1 VQLAAL
7 LFDSY
12 DADNSGFLDVK
23 EFKKCLKEI
32 LHEINKTFSVE
43 DKKLNQQFTIYD
55 SNDDNKI
62 SRKEFVKT
70 IENFVNSHIN

>member
-1 VQLAAL
+1 MAAL

-23 EFKKCLKEI
+23 EFKKCLKEV
-32 LHEINKTFSVE
+32 LHEISKTFSVE
-43 DKKLNQQFTIYD
+43 DKKLNQQFTI
-55 SNDDNKI
+55 NDTNGDNKI

-70 IENFVNSHIN
+70 IENFVNSHMN

>member
-1 VQLAAL
+1 MAAL

-23 EFKKCLKEI
+23 EFKKFLKEF
-32 LHEINKTFSVE
+32 LHEISKTFSVE
-43 DKKLNQQFTIYD
+43 DKKLNQQFTI
-55 SNDDNKI
+55 NDTNGDNKI

-70 IENFVNSHIN
+70 IENFVNSHMN

>member
-1 VQLAAL
+1 MAAL

>member
-1 VQLAAL
+1 MAL
-7 LFDSY
+7 SLFDSY